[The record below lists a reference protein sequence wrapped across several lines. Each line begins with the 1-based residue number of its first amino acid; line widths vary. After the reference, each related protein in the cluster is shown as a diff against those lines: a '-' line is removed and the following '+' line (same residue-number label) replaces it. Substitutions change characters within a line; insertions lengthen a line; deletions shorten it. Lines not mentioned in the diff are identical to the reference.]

1 MSTKDRRQQAR
12 AMQDKHSLTGY
23 SHLVRH
29 KELHC
34 HQNFP
39 LGKKDS
45 TDMALWELYPC
56 QFARIFDK

>member
-1 MSTKDRRQQAR
+1 
-12 AMQDKHSLTGY
+12 MQDKHSLTGN

-39 LGKKDS
+39 LGKKDG

-56 QFARIFDK
+56 QFARIFEK